1 MKKKQLVCS
10 TLAAAMLMSS
20 AVPGAGAARF
30 SDVGGHWGESSINRW
45 GSTGVIVGTD
55 GRIDP
60 NGAITRGEMA
70 SIIAEML
77 GLFCFPK
84 IAKAIDREKVYFLAC
99 GLPIIGLVLLF
110 LLGFSAAGVVLIPA
124 LSGVFGFFTMYTVSC
139 FVRCYG
145 RAGAALALGAMVV
158 RLVFTLPCFFLLAEA
173 AWPLSTELFALSFG
187 RGKRSS
193 PVLYG
198 SRYFLWFVL
207 CAVILALGVF
217 CERLLTPLLFRLA
230 LGAI

>member
-1 MKKKQLVCS
+1 MRGRMVLR
-10 TLAAAMLMSS
+10 TIRLGGWDPNLIRLLLLALAFL
-20 AVPGAGAARF
+20 AGAL
-30 SDVGGHWGESSINRW
+30 GGHLYAGSCGEEAWEALGQYLGDYCRLY
-45 GSTGVIVGTD
+45 D
-55 GRIDP
+55 GGGMEISLLSCVV
-60 NGAITRGEMA
+60 M
-70 SIIAEML
+70 
-77 GLFCFPK
+77 
-84 IAKAIDREKVYFLAC
+84 YFGYA
-99 GLPIIGLVLLF
+99 VLLF
-110 LLGFSAAGVVLIPA
+110 LLGFSAAGVVLIPT

>member
-1 MKKKQLVCS
+1 MRGRMVLRTIRLGVWDANQSRLLL
-10 TLAAAMLMSS
+10 LALAFL
-20 AVPGAGAARF
+20 AGAL
-30 SDVGGHWGESSINRW
+30 GGHLYAGSCGEEAWEALGQYLGDYCRLYD
-45 GSTGVIVGTD
+45 GGGVEISLLSCVV
-55 GRIDP
+55 
-60 NGAITRGEMA
+60 M
-70 SIIAEML
+70 
-77 GLFCFPK
+77 
-84 IAKAIDREKVYFLAC
+84 YFGYA
-99 GLPIIGLVLLF
+99 VLLF

>member
-1 MKKKQLVCS
+1 MRRKRRLLL
-10 TLAAAMLMSS
+10 LALAFL
-20 AVPGAGAARF
+20 AGAL
-30 SDVGGHWGESSINRW
+30 GGHLYAGSCGEEAWEALGQYLGDYCRLY
-45 GSTGVIVGTD
+45 D
-55 GRIDP
+55 GGGMEISLLSCVV
-60 NGAITRGEMA
+60 M
-70 SIIAEML
+70 
-77 GLFCFPK
+77 
-84 IAKAIDREKVYFLAC
+84 YFGYA
-99 GLPIIGLVLLF
+99 VLLF

>member
-1 MKKKQLVCS
+1 MRGRMVLR
-10 TLAAAMLMSS
+10 TIRLGGWDPNLIRLLLLALAFL
-20 AVPGAGAARF
+20 AGAL
-30 SDVGGHWGESSINRW
+30 GGHLYAGSCGEEAWEALGQYLGDYCRLY
-45 GSTGVIVGTD
+45 D
-55 GRIDP
+55 GGGMEISLLSCVV
-60 NGAITRGEMA
+60 M
-70 SIIAEML
+70 
-77 GLFCFPK
+77 
-84 IAKAIDREKVYFLAC
+84 YFGYA
-99 GLPIIGLVLLF
+99 VLLF

-124 LSGVFGFFTMYTVSC
+124 LSGAFGFFTMYTVSC

>member
-1 MKKKQLVCS
+1 MVLR
-10 TLAAAMLMSS
+10 TIRLGGWDPNLIRLLLLALAFL
-20 AVPGAGAARF
+20 AGAL
-30 SDVGGHWGESSINRW
+30 GGHLYAGSCGEEAWEALGQYLGDYCRLYD
-45 GSTGVIVGTD
+45 GGGVEISLLSCVV
-55 GRIDP
+55 
-60 NGAITRGEMA
+60 M
-70 SIIAEML
+70 
-77 GLFCFPK
+77 
-84 IAKAIDREKVYFLAC
+84 YFGYA
-99 GLPIIGLVLLF
+99 VLLF

>member
-1 MKKKQLVCS
+1 MRGRMVLR
-10 TLAAAMLMSS
+10 TIRLGGWDPNLIRLLLLALAFL
-20 AVPGAGAARF
+20 AGAL
-30 SDVGGHWGESSINRW
+30 GGHLYAGSCGEEAWEALGQYLGDYCRLYD
-45 GSTGVIVGTD
+45 GGGVEISLLSCVV
-55 GRIDP
+55 
-60 NGAITRGEMA
+60 M
-70 SIIAEML
+70 
-77 GLFCFPK
+77 
-84 IAKAIDREKVYFLAC
+84 YFGYA
-99 GLPIIGLVLLF
+99 VLLF

-198 SRYFLWFVL
+198 SRYFLWVVL
-207 CAVILALGVF
+207 CAVIMALGVF
-217 CERLLTPLLFRLA
+217 CEIGRA
-230 LGAI
+230 HV

>member
-1 MKKKQLVCS
+1 MRGRMVLRTIRLGGWDPGLVRLLL
-10 TLAAAMLMSS
+10 LALAFLG
-20 AVPGAGAARF
+20 GALAGHLYAGSCGQEAREALGQYLG
-30 SDVGGHWGESSINRW
+30 DYCRLYDGGGIEISLLSC
-45 GSTGVIVGTD
+45 VV
-55 GRIDP
+55 
-60 NGAITRGEMA
+60 M
-70 SIIAEML
+70 
-77 GLFCFPK
+77 
-84 IAKAIDREKVYFLAC
+84 YFGYA
-99 GLPIIGLVLLF
+99 VLLF

-158 RLVFTLPCFFLLAEA
+158 RLVFTLPCFFLLAGA
-173 AWPLSTELFALSFG
+173 AWPLSTELFSLSFG

-207 CAVILALGVF
+207 CGVVLALGVF
-217 CERLLTPLLFRLA
+217 CERMLTPLLFRLA

>member
-1 MKKKQLVCS
+1 MRGRMVLR
-10 TLAAAMLMSS
+10 TIRLGGWDPNLIRLLLLALAFL
-20 AVPGAGAARF
+20 AGAL
-30 SDVGGHWGESSINRW
+30 GGHLYAGSCGEEAWEALGQYLGDYCRLYD
-45 GSTGVIVGTD
+45 GGGVEISLLSCVV
-55 GRIDP
+55 
-60 NGAITRGEMA
+60 M
-70 SIIAEML
+70 
-77 GLFCFPK
+77 
-84 IAKAIDREKVYFLAC
+84 YFGYA
-99 GLPIIGLVLLF
+99 VLLF

-124 LSGVFGFFTMYTVSC
+124 LSGMFGFFTMYTVSC

>member
-1 MKKKQLVCS
+1 M
-10 TLAAAMLMSS
+10 AANAACPQAS
-20 AVPGAGAARF
+20 GAAGPSPANSGMMPCTEGSPRSLAPRGKNKPRRLLPRRF
-30 SDVGGHWGESSINRW
+30 DR
-45 GSTGVIVGTD
+45 
-55 GRIDP
+55 
-60 NGAITRGEMA
+60 A
-70 SIIAEML
+70 
-77 GLFCFPK
+77 LFRQ
-84 IAKAIDREKVYFLAC
+84 IMGI
-99 GLPIIGLVLLF
+99 GLP
-110 LLGFSAAGVVLIPA
+110 AGVQMSLV
-124 LSGVFGFFTMYTVSC
+124 
-139 FVRCYG
+139 
-145 RAGAALALGAMVV
+145 ALGAMVV

>member
-1 MKKKQLVCS
+1 MRGRMVLR
-10 TLAAAMLMSS
+10 TIRLGGWDPNLIRLLLLALAFL
-20 AVPGAGAARF
+20 AGAL
-30 SDVGGHWGESSINRW
+30 GGHLYAGSCGEEAWEALGQYLGDYCRLY
-45 GSTGVIVGTD
+45 D
-55 GRIDP
+55 GGGMEISLLSCVV
-60 NGAITRGEMA
+60 M
-70 SIIAEML
+70 
-77 GLFCFPK
+77 
-84 IAKAIDREKVYFLAC
+84 YFGYA
-99 GLPIIGLVLLF
+99 VLLF